1 MEVPNFNIKDTL
13 NINDN
18 LLIGY
23 SNILPENNYRLDV
36 NGDINFNGNL
46 YINGVEYIIQN
57 NNIISISNIPNINN
71 LLYYNGTEWKK
82 LELDTETFEIVNDI
96 LKVKKLNLNYIITS
110 ISPEYYNGTLNTEY
124 TIYGNNFNSTIN
136 VKFVNNLGQEI
147 ACPVVY
153 FDNIIKIRVLSPNI
167 DINNG
172 PFKIKLIDSTNIN
185 NSILSDQNIE
195 IDTGPPTWITQGAD
209 YQHIYNL
216 NTVSFQL
223 EAIDP
228 DGSVVS
234 YELDDSSTLV
244 NILPTDLNLDQ
255 SSGIISG
262 IPYITGGVQIYNIL
276 FKAISQNDSTSRNI
290 ILKILTLPVWNTPD
304 EINMG
309 DNTFQLDATSSENGL
324 EITYT
329 TSNTDNNISLSTSGL
344 ITITDLDLLGVNGTN
359 INVTATDEYGYSRSK
374 DINIKQVSNS
384 QWIYNLPGNYQW
396 TCPSDITQI
405 SVLAVGGGGG
415 GGSSTSF
422 NGGSGGGGG
431 GLIWVNNITVVPGNN
446 YTIEVGLGGQGS
458 QNGYSNG
465 QDGGDTS
472 FDNLLIAHGGKGGK
486 STGHLNN
493 NLTGGNGG
501 QRTLNLTNN
510 TNYGGGN
517 GGNGGTN
524 ASHQCGGG
532 GGAAGYT
539 GNGGD
544 GAHSDNYG
552 NVYNGNPGQGG
563 GGGGGSRFDY
573 SSSATPGGGVGI
585 FGQGTDG
592 SGGVGNPNG
601 QGHGSNSANFA
612 SSAGKSGS
620 GGIEAI
626 NENNTNCQDY
636 FCDYAG
642 LSTAGKYGGGGG
654 GMSQYSYGYSN
665 GSNGALRIIYNESA
679 SFPTTKVS
687 NSDYQL
693 TYTNENGTSS
703 AI

>member
-216 NTVSFQL
+216 NTESFQL

-228 DGSVVS
+228 DGSIVS
-234 YELDDSSTLV
+234 YELDDSST
-244 NILPTDLNLDQ
+244 LPTDLNLDQ

-262 IPYITGGVQIYNIL
+262 IPNITGGVQIYNIL

-309 DNTFQLDATSSENGL
+309 ENTFQLDATSSENGL

-329 TSNTDNNISLSTSGL
+329 TLNTDNNITLSTSGL
-344 ITITDLDLLGVNGTN
+344 ITITDLDFLNVNGTI
-359 INVTATDEYGYSRSK
+359 INVTATDEYGYSSSK
-374 DINIKQVSNS
+374 DINIKQVTYS
-384 QWIYNLPGNYQW
+384 QWIYNLPGNYIW

-415 GGSSTSF
+415 GGSSTSH

-446 YTIEVGLGGQGS
+446 YTIEVGLGGLGS

-465 QDGGDTS
+465 QDGGDSS
-472 FDNLLIAHGGKGGK
+472 FDDLLIAHGGYGGK

-517 GGNGGTN
+517 GGNGGMN

-544 GAHSDNYG
+544 GANSDNYG
-552 NVYNGNPGQGG
+552 NVYNGQDGQGG
-563 GGGGGSRFDY
+563 GGGGGSRFDL

-592 SGGVGNPNG
+592 SGGVGNPTG

-620 GGIEAI
+620 DGIEAI
-626 NENNTNCQDY
+626 NTDNPNCQGSY
-636 FCDYAG
+636 CSYAG
-642 LSTAGKYGGGGG
+642 ISTAGKYGGGGG
-654 GMSQYSYGYSN
+654 GMSQYLYGYSN
-665 GSNGALRIIYNESA
+665 GGNGALRIISNPNA